1 MKRKIKKV
9 VMQGVNMKM
18 LLFVL
23 IQMMVHIGLAQ
34 ELKPTYN
41 KGGYTIEFKEK
52 IKSNKADSSNICGQV
67 FNVATNE
74 KIVSA
79 KIEIPCLST
88 SSNIEGEYY
97 LYLKP
102 SNSTFSNFIKVTA
115 VGYQTVETDFFKT
128 DSSDIEVNFYLSED
142 DRPLIQCVETINNL
156 ENKRK

>member
-23 IQMMVHIGLAQ
+23 IQMLVHIGLAQ
-34 ELKPTYN
+34 E
-41 KGGYTIEFKEK
+41 F
-52 IKSNKADSSNICGQV
+52 NI
-67 FNVATNE
+67 ATNE

-88 SSNIEGEYY
+88 SSNTEGEYY

-102 SNSTFSNFIKVTA
+102 SNSTFSNFIKITA
-115 VGYQTVETDFFKT
+115 VGYKTVETAFFKT

-142 DRPLIQCVETINNL
+142 DRPLIQCVETKNNL

>member
-23 IQMMVHIGLAQ
+23 IQMLVHIGLAQ
-34 ELKPTYN
+34 E
-41 KGGYTIEFKEK
+41 F
-52 IKSNKADSSNICGQV
+52 NI
-67 FNVATNE
+67 ATNE

-88 SSNIEGEYY
+88 SSNTEGEYY

-102 SNSTFSNFIKVTA
+102 SNSTFSNFIKITA
-115 VGYQTVETDFFKT
+115 VGYKTVETDFFKT

-142 DRPLIQCVETINNL
+142 DRPLIQCVETKNNL